1 MTQLPA
7 LYVDPSSIVDP
18 ATVPG
23 LRYNRTTWWYEAP
36 KGRSPVRCAASRR
49 RGTYRLTAA

>member
-36 KGRSPVRCAASRR
+36 QGAAPLSAVWQ
-49 RGTYRLTAA
+49 AADVACTG